1 MCTGKARVA
10 CRTRR
15 SLAYTRTSWR
25 AWVSACNPATWLAAS
40 RRRATAKVWAGP
52 STSAD
57 MSSTKVGL
65 ALPVPCATPT
75 MIGP

>member
-10 CRTRR
+10 WRTRR
-15 SLAYTRTSWR
+15 SLAYTRASWHV
-25 AWVSACNPATWLAAS
+25 WVSTWSPATWLAAS

-57 MSSTKVGL
+57 MSSTKV
-65 ALPVPCATPT
+65 
-75 MIGP
+75 